1 MQSGW
6 GQFGV
11 QQDYNEYINSGVEVE
26 YCVFNISDEASQ
38 DQADEGEFRCDFY
51 NVRTDDGDDGEG
63 GSGGEEEDENDDD
76 EIIRTSSRGGGSTG
90 TRVRQAAPRP
100 LVAGAATTNF
110 CPFLEDYM
118 QIGAE
123 NDTMEVMKLQL
134 FLNIF
139 KDMYGG
145 VENPLTGN
153 FGSITDANVKA
164 FQETYRSEVLD
175 PWFDR
180 GIVPHDRPTG
190 FVYKT
195 TLWKINSIIC
205 PDYVNELD
213 FTGESLDSNVDNNQ
227 NAIVRD

>member
-1 MQSGW
+1 
-6 GQFGV
+6 
-11 QQDYNEYINSGVEVE
+11 
-26 YCVFNISDEASQ
+26 
-38 DQADEGEFRCDFY
+38 
-51 NVRTDDGDDGEG
+51 
-63 GSGGEEEDENDDD
+63 
-76 EIIRTSSRGGGSTG
+76 
-90 TRVRQAAPRP
+90 
-100 LVAGAATTNF
+100 
-110 CPFLEDYM
+110 
-118 QIGAE
+118 
-123 NDTMEVMKLQL
+123 MEVMKLQL